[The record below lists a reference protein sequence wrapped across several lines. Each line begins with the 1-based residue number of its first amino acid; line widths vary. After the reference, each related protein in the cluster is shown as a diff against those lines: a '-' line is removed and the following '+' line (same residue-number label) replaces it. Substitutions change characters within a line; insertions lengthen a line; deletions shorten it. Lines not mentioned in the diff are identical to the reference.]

1 MIEPKYKPG
10 QAIID
15 KARFI
20 ANVGEGDDTVSLWWV
35 HDNPRYLLVYG
46 WDSFGVYIQRD
57 ADGARM
63 PTGFPSKHVGLTA
76 EHTERCY
83 RRIAANVPALLA
95 YANMLYG
102 ASHA

>member
-1 MIEPKYKPG
+1 MIEPIYKPG
-10 QAIID
+10 PSIIRN
-15 KARFI
+15 ARFI
-20 ANVGEGDDTVSLWWV
+20 ANVGEGDDTVSLWWIDSV
-35 HDNPRYLLVYG
+35 LRVYG
-46 WDSFGVYIQRD
+46 WDSFGVYIHPD
-57 ADGARM
+57 AHGARM
-63 PTGFPSKHVGLTA
+63 PSGFPLTRVALNA